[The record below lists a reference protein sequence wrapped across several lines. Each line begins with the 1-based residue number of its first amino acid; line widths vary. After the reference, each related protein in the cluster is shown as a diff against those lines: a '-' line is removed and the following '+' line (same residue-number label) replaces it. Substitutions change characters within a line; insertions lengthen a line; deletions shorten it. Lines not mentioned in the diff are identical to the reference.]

1 MSLNGTK
8 MSAMV
13 KGTQQVINHE
23 NQINTARE
31 NEVFMSPIFG
41 IEIAGILGDG
51 YTSNDPIV
59 QQ

>member
-13 KGTQQVINHE
+13 KGTQQIINHK
-23 NQINTARE
+23 NRINTARG

-41 IEIAGILGDG
+41 IDIVVILGDG
-51 YTSNDPIV
+51 YTSSDPTV
-59 QQ
+59 

>member
-13 KGTQQVINHE
+13 KGTQQIINHK
-23 NQINTARE
+23 NRINTARA

-41 IEIAGILGDG
+41 IEIAVILGDG
-51 YTSNDPIV
+51 YTSSDPTV
-59 QQ
+59 